1 MEAMQKWEREDVEII
16 CVDSKVESSHSVGV
30 AEEEEEEEFEVEL
43 LSFTSHDWISSIVVV
58 QEEDVYIVRN

>member
-16 CVDSKVESSHSVGV
+16 CVDSKVESSHSV
-30 AEEEEEEEFEVEL
+30 AEEEVEEEFEVEL